1 MPNRLCS
8 LKNWWQNRLLTKST
22 LQEEPYQ
29 MRPFSKSPQNIEV
42 TAADFLPDGKQLYM
56 VVADADC
63 NIHVLQFDPDSTCA
77 LFLLILSS
85 SLVCSPFNQ
94 ITPIS
99 V

>member
-1 MPNRLCS
+1 M
-8 LKNWWQNRLLTKST
+8 KST

-42 TAADFLPDGKQLYM
+42 TAADFLPDGKQLFM

-77 LFLLILSS
+77 LFLPN
-85 SLVCSPFNQ
+85 PFFE
-94 ITPIS
+94 PYL
-99 V
+99 